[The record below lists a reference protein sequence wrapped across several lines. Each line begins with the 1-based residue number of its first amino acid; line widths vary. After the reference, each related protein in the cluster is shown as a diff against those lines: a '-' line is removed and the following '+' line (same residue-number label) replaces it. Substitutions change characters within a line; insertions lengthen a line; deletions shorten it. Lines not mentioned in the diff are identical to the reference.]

1 MTTTAKDT
9 FAPFNYYFQKIVQP
23 IAVNLKRGQRNTK
36 FALGVYCSDEAQY
49 EISQS
54 SGTMCNHV
62 GLPFCY
68 VVCSRLTRRED
79 LKDFYNTI
87 LGIDHS
93 VIVLDRFDEIPDS
106 EEKECIQNLLIT
118 PWSSG
123 KMIPR
128 EKYLTIFVTHID
140 NSIDIPTFLRPI
152 KRLRWFGNVE
162 ELGK

>member
-1 MTTTAKDT
+1 M
-9 FAPFNYYFQKIVQP
+9 
-23 IAVNLKRGQRNTK
+23 NLKRGQRNTK

-79 LKDFYNTI
+79 LKLKDFYNTI

-152 KRLRWFGNVE
+152 KRLRRFGNVE

>member
-1 MTTTAKDT
+1 MPTTAKDVFT
-9 FAPFNYYFQKIVQP
+9 PFNYYFQKIVQP

-49 EISQS
+49 EISHS
-54 SGTMCNHV
+54 TGTMCNHV

-68 VVCSRLTRRED
+68 VDCSRLTKRED

-93 VIVLDRFDEIPDS
+93 VIVLDRFDEVPDS
-106 EEKECIQNLLIT
+106 EDKECIQNLLIT

-140 NSIDIPTFLRPI
+140 NSIDKPALLQPI
-152 KRLRWFGNVE
+152 KRLRWLGNVE
-162 ELGK
+162 ELG